1 MVDNTNEN
9 LTAEAT
15 KFEVFKN
22 SYEGVVDAK
31 IQEKIKK
38 ERDRSR
44 NEQGLNC
51 PDLLQLEG
59 AAILRKQLY
68 CKAEKVDVDRVW
80 ELKCNRND
88 LDNVIDV

>member
-9 LTAEAT
+9 LTAQDT
-15 KFEVFKN
+15 KFEDFKN
-22 SYEGVVDAK
+22 SYVDVVDAK
-31 IQEKIKK
+31 IQEKIKR
-38 ERDRSR
+38 ERDKNR

-68 CKAEKVDVDRVW
+68 CKAEKVDVER
-80 ELKCNRND
+80 
-88 LDNVIDV
+88 I